1 MMRKYIS
8 IISEM
13 SGLGKGERGH
23 SIGKIESRPVQTV
36 SKGLNALPRRARNF
50 DSISIFRLLPVTVGA
65 KAAVLVAFDRFTV
78 STTLPSDRDC
88 VIFLT

>member
-1 MMRKYIS
+1 MRKYIS

-50 DSISIFRLLPVTVGA
+50 ERKFMMRWLVREVEGGAEEVGEEGDRQAVGTGDLLL
-65 KAAVLVAFDRFTV
+65 K
-78 STTLPSDRDC
+78 
-88 VIFLT
+88 